1 MSTASLLSF
10 IDAPVVVGDPDGTAA
25 YVNPAFEACFAVSGE
40 QVKGQPLALLFEG
53 GVREAVLSA
62 VAEVCTRGASARFRV
77 RHAGAGYA
85 GVASPIVAEDA
96 RVGFVILLFEN
107 QAEQERLHAINRKLQ
122 QPIEEVSRLLDAIG
136 EQTRGDFNEKV
147 ESLLEEG
154 AAAVDTMRRA
164 SVELTAL
171 LTGKRGNATS
181 TSFDPAPV
189 AREAAR
195 RLAEE
200 FASAEVGLEVRV
212 PGSLPALPGDPE
224 RFRGLVIQLLRNRLA
239 SCSASSEVSL
249 QAGALERSGIPSVVL
264 RVVHTGAGG
273 APEAEAPWA
282 EPDTVMRLVQEIG
295 GEMRVGQDA
304 SGGRAT
310 AIRLIALTE

>member
-1 MSTASLLSF
+1 MGTASLLSF
-10 IDAPVVVGDPDGTAA
+10 LDAPVVVGDPDGTAA
-25 YVNPAFEACFAVSGE
+25 YVNPAFEACFAVTADE
-40 QVKGQPLALLFEG
+40 VKGRPLALLFEG

-62 VAEVCTRGASARFRV
+62 VAEVCSQGASTRFRV

-107 QAEQERLHAINRKLQ
+107 TAEHERLHAIHRKLH
-122 QPIEEVSRLLDAIG
+122 QPLEEVARVLDAVG
-136 EQTRGDFNEKV
+136 EQTRSDFNEKV

-154 AAAVDTMRRA
+154 ATALCAMRRA
-164 SVELTAL
+164 SDELSTL
-171 LTGKRGNATS
+171 LTGRRVDRRRG
-181 TSFDPAPV
+181 SFDPAPV
-189 AREAAR
+189 ARDAAR
-195 RLAEE
+195 RLSEE
-200 FASAEVGLEVRV
+200 FASAEVALEVRV
-212 PGSLPALPGDPE
+212 PGSLPELPGDPE
-224 RFRGLVIQLLRNRLA
+224 LFRGLVVQMLRNRLA

-249 QAGALERSGIPSVVL
+249 QAGALERSGVPSVVL
-264 RVVHTGAGG
+264 RIVHTGAGG

-282 EPDTVMRLVQEIG
+282 EPDAVVRLVQEIG

>member
-1 MSTASLLSF
+1 MSTVSLLSF

-25 YVNPAFEACFAVSGE
+25 YVNPAFEACFAVSGQ

-62 VAEVCTRGASARFRV
+62 VAEVCTQGASARFRV

-107 QAEQERLHAINRKLQ
+107 HAEHERLHAIHRKLQ

-136 EQTRGDFNEKV
+136 EQTRNDFNEKV

-164 SVELTAL
+164 STELTTL
-171 LTGKRGNATS
+171 LTGKRAES
-181 TSFDPAPV
+181 REDSFDPAPV
-189 AREAAR
+189 ARDAAR
-195 RLAEE
+195 RLSEE
-200 FASAEVGLEVRV
+200 FASAQVTLEVRV
-212 PGSLPALPGDPE
+212 PGSLPLLPGDPE
-224 RFRGLVIQLLRNRLA
+224 RFRGLVVQLLRNRLA
-239 SCSASSEVSL
+239 ACSASASVSL

-282 EPDTVMRLVQEIG
+282 EPDTVTRLVQEIG